1 VETIDGWG
9 IASFVALAVVLFVVA
24 QHDFVVAWLLQK
36 ILEPGV
42 RWFQR
47 VFLGID
53 KLRAGPEA
61 MIGCSAAAV
70 EFHQGEEG
78 QYVGSVRVDGETW
91 QASSN
96 RQILAGAVVRVVR
109 REGLILFVEATEDH

>member
-1 VETIDGWG
+1 MEAIDEWG
-9 IASFVALAVVLFVVA
+9 IASFVALAVVLFIVA

-61 MIGCSAAAV
+61 LIGCSAAAL

-78 QYVGSVRVDGETW
+78 LYIGSVRVDGETW
-91 QASSN
+91 QASAN
-96 RQILAGAVVRVVR
+96 RRIPAGAVVRVVR
-109 REGLILFVEATEDH
+109 REGLILFVEATGDY